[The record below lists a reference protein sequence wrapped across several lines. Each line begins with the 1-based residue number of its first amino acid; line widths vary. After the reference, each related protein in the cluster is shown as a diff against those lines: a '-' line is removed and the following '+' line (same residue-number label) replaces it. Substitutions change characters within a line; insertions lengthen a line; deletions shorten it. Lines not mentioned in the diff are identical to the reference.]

1 MLSPTVSDSRRTKS
15 GRGQLDRSA
24 LVGAAL
30 EIADADGLDAVTIRR
45 VAEHFGVTAMA
56 LYWHFASKDELLDA
70 MGDHVLNS
78 VLLPADAGEDG
89 SGSDWAQQL
98 RGILAALVEAFR
110 AHPNVVELAAGR
122 ILTCEPGRELS
133 ERTLGFLRGAGFD
146 VDQAAAIA
154 HRTLSTAIMLV
165 TTEPGAE
172 SDITALEREA
182 RRSAKS
188 AAIAA
193 LPADRFPNLRAAA
206 VALTHCADE
215 QTYYGDGIDL
225 FIAGMRGL
233 YAGRAP
239 APR

>member
-1 MLSPTVSDSRRTKS
+1 MSSPTVSGSRRTKP

-70 MGDHVLNS
+70 MGDHVLDS
-78 VLLPADAGEDG
+78 VLLPAAGENG

-98 RGILAALVEAFR
+98 RDILAALVEAFR